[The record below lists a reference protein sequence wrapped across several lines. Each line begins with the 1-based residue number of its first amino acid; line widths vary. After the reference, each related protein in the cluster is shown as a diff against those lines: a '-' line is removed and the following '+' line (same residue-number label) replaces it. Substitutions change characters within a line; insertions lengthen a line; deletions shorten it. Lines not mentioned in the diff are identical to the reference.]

1 MPDLPDALQ
10 RHIFYYCNF
19 VQVHTTD
26 IQLLDNE
33 FAQIQQAYTW
43 LITQTNSELAKQ
55 LIRFVE
61 NIASYLQTRT
71 LHAVLL
77 NYCES
82 GLQAAK
88 QLGVSPGSM
97 LLLRGKAF
105 WSMGDWDK
113 ALADVQAAIQATQDT
128 DLQVYNRAMLTL
140 GSFQLNRGDYRLALK
155 TLSVAQGL
163 SENLS
168 DIDGIATAKSDI
180 AAYFLNR
187 NELDV
192 ALSLYKE
199 VDALRRKVDPRG
211 PSDHTLLMLGVVQRR
226 LKHYEE
232 AIKYLTELYQRA
244 RERKISSAEA
254 TALHHLAWVYFEQKD
269 LGKAYE
275 LGLSAKTIYEEIQD
289 PRGSSDADEQLGRIA
304 LAKRDYPFAQ
314 AYLERSLKIRQK
326 LGNQQG
332 FASSLRHLAQVEF
345 DQGHLVTGLRSFWQ
359 SVAIYK
365 KIGALSYQSL
375 ANIIADLINESID
388 NRRG

>member
-10 RHIFYYCNF
+10 RHSFYYCNF
-19 VQVHTTD
+19 VQVHAAD

-33 FAQIQQAYTW
+33 FAQIQRAYIW
-43 LITQTNSELAKQ
+43 LIKQTNSESAKE
-55 LIRFVE
+55 LIPFVE

-71 LHAVLL
+71 LHTVLL

-88 QLGVSPGSM
+88 QLGVSSGSM

-105 WSMGDWDK
+105 WAMGDWDK
-113 ALADVQAAIQATQDT
+113 ALADVQAAIQVTQDA
-128 DLQVYNRAMLTL
+128 DLQVYTRAVLTL
-140 GSFQLNRGDYRLALK
+140 GGFQLNRGDYRLALK

-187 NELDV
+187 NELGR

-199 VDALRRKVDPRG
+199 VDALRRKVDPLG
-211 PSDHTLLMLGVVQRR
+211 PSDHTLLMLGVVHRR
-226 LKHYEE
+226 LRHYEE
-232 AIKYLTELYQRA
+232 AIGYLSELHQRA
-244 RERKISSAEA
+244 RKRKISSAEA
-254 TALHHLAWVYFEQKD
+254 TAMHHLAWVYFEQRD
-269 LGKAYE
+269 LVKAYE
-275 LGLSAKTIYEEIQD
+275 LGLGAKTVYEEIQD

-304 LAKRDYPFAQ
+304 LAKRDYTSAQ
-314 AYLERSLKIRQK
+314 AYLERSLNIRQQ

-332 FASSLRHLAQVEF
+332 FASSLRRLAKLHF
-345 DQGHLVTGLRSFWQ
+345 YQGHLVTGLRYFWQ
-359 SVAIYK
+359 SVTIYK
-365 KIGALSYQSL
+365 KIGTLSYQSL
-375 ANIIADLINESID
+375 MNIIADLLEV
-388 NRRG
+388 R